1 MGKTFMTLDL
11 VLILGYDPKAGT
23 TAKINKWDYVKLQNF
38 CDSMD
43 FTKVKKHTG
52 ENICKSYI

>member
-1 MGKTFMTLDL
+1 MTLDL